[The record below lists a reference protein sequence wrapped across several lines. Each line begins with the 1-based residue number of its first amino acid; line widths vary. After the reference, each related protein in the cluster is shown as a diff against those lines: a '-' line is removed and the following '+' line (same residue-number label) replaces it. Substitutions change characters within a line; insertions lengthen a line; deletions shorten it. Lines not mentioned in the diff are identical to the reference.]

1 MPWLSLV
8 IRSWV
13 LRARELTGSAVQLLA
28 ELIQLILMRGGKARG
43 RWTAHGGRSSEER
56 VPPGHAEK
64 PARHRGWTA
73 VVNAAECPNTPWGG
87 GIVPHWHLQ
96 GGQEEPG
103 RGGELQLARKPT
115 GQWWLSLARFVFSNR
130 LTWKLGLRLERMC
143 AWKIRSEFSRTGH
156 FKIFCNLGCETS
168 TESKSNCKHSASSM
182 KKPLTNVSLPV
193 EQAFHLRMHQPKR

>member
-87 GIVPHWHLQ
+87 NSATLASA
-96 GGQEEPG
+96 GGTGGAWKG
-103 RGGELQLARKPT
+103 RWITAGQKTNRTMMTVTCAFRIFQPLDLKT
-115 GQWWLSLARFVFSNR
+115 GTSSWTYVRLKNQIWVFSHWA
-130 LTWKLGLRLERMC
+130 LQDIL
-143 AWKIRSEFSRTGH
+143 
-156 FKIFCNLGCETS
+156 
-168 TESKSNCKHSASSM
+168 
-182 KKPLTNVSLPV
+182 
-193 EQAFHLRMHQPKR
+193 